1 MKNFISFE
9 GGEGSG
15 KSTQINLLYKSIF
28 EITKNVLITRE
39 PGGTLQSELIRNL
52 LVQKQKFELDSL
64 TELLLISAARN
75 EHILNIILPKLKNNI
90 VLCDRYI
97 DSTYAYQV
105 IGQKLGEDL
114 YKTLNKI
121 IVRNII
127 PDITFY
133 IDLDPEIGLNR
144 TNSRKNNEI
153 KYESLDLKFHKKV
166 RQAYI
171 YLSKNEKRIRLINGK
186 LSIEKIHK
194 QIIDFLNKIK
204 ILSSKIPY
212 SS

>member
-52 LVQKQKFELDSL
+52 IVQKQKFELDSL
-64 TELLLISAARN
+64 TELLLITAARN

-105 IGQKLGEDL
+105 VGQRLGENL
-114 YKTLNKI
+114 YKVLNKI
-121 IVRNII
+121 IVKNII
-127 PDITFY
+127 PEITFY

-144 TNSRKNNEI
+144 TLSRKNNEV

-171 YLSKNEKRIRLINGK
+171 YLSKNEKRIKLINGA
-186 LSIEKIHK
+186 LSIENIHK
-194 QIIDFLNKIK
+194 QIIDFLNERK
-204 ILSSKIPY
+204 ILLSKIPY
-212 SS
+212 SE